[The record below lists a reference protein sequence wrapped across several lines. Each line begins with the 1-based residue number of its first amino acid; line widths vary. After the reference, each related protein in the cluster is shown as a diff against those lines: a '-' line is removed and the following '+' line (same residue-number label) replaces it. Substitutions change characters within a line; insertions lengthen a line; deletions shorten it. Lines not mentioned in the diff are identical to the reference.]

1 LKSQGGDWF
10 QKRMNEVRS
19 LSEYDIG
26 ETVEG
31 LAQKLGM
38 KPSQIVKLNANENFF
53 IPKETLAAL
62 LTEVIGEC
70 DPRIY
75 PQEEESELKKALGQ
89 YLGLSPE
96 HIIIGTGGD
105 QIIDLT
111 TRLFLGKDD
120 EVLSITP
127 TFPMYQH
134 SASLQGAKYIEA
146 PLKGDFSLDIQQI
159 SSKIT
164 TKTRLFFLCSPNN
177 PTANQFRMK
186 EIRSLV
192 EDFQGLVAVDEAYVE
207 FANYSTARWVK
218 ELENL
223 IVLRTFSK
231 AFGLAGLRLG
241 YAVSSPEL
249 ATTLSRKAQLPY
261 SVSSIA
267 LRMGLKLLENMEVV
281 NGAVEELRR
290 ERARLIKRLNEID
303 GVAAFDS
310 QTNFVL
316 FQTKK
321 SSSEVFQSLLKR
333 GILVKNVGKILR
345 LYECLRTTVG
355 LPEMNNKLLT
365 ALEQLGEGRN

>member
-1 LKSQGGDWF
+1 MPRHGREWF
-10 QKRMNEVRS
+10 RKRLNEVRS
-19 LSEYDIG
+19 LSEYAIG

-31 LAQKLGM
+31 LARRLGM
-38 KPSQIVKLNANENFF
+38 KPSEIVKLNANENFF

-62 LTEVIGEC
+62 LTEVIEEH

-75 PQEEESELKKALGQ
+75 PQEEESELKKALGK
-89 YLGLSPE
+89 YLSLSPE
-96 HIIIGTGGD
+96 HVIIGTGGD
-105 QIIDLT
+105 QIIDLI
-111 TRLFLGKDD
+111 TRLFLGRDN

-127 TFPMYQH
+127 TFPMYRH
-134 SASLQGAKYIEA
+134 SASLQGARYIEV
-146 PLKGDFSLDIQQI
+146 PLKDDFSLDIEQI

-164 TKTRLFFLCSPNN
+164 AKTKLFFLCSPNN
-177 PTANQFRMK
+177 PTANQFRME

-192 EDFQGLVAVDEAYVE
+192 EGFQGLVAVDEAYVE
-207 FANYSTARWVK
+207 FANYSTARWVE

-231 AFGLAGLRLG
+231 AFSLAGLRLG
-241 YAVSSPEL
+241 YAVSNPEL
-249 ATTLSRKAQLPY
+249 ATTLSRKVQLPY

-281 NGAVEELRR
+281 NEAVERLKR
-290 ERARLIKRLNEID
+290 ERVRLIKRLNEID

-321 SSSEVFQSLLKR
+321 PSSEVFQSLLKQ
-333 GILVKNVGKILR
+333 GVLVKNVGKILR

-365 ALEQLGEGRN
+365 ALEQLGD

>member
-1 LKSQGGDWF
+1 MKSQGGEWF
-10 QKRMNEVRS
+10 RKRLNEVRS
-19 LSEYDIG
+19 LSEYALG
-26 ETVEG
+26 ETVES
-31 LAQKLGM
+31 LARRLGV
-38 KPSQIVKLNANENFF
+38 KPSEIVKLNANENFF

-62 LTEVIGEC
+62 LTEVIEEC

-75 PQEEESELKKALGQ
+75 PQEEESELKRALGE

-105 QIIDLT
+105 QIIDLI
-111 TRLFLGKDD
+111 TRLFLGKDN
-120 EVLSITP
+120 EVLSIAP

-134 SASLQGAKYIEA
+134 SASLQGAKYIEV
-146 PLKGDFSLDIQQI
+146 PLKDDFSLDIEQI

-164 TKTRLFFLCSPNN
+164 AKTRLFFLCSPNN
-177 PTANQFRMK
+177 PTANQFRM
-186 EIRSLV
+186 EEVRSLV
-192 EDFQGLVAVDEAYVE
+192 EDFQGLVAVDEAYAE
-207 FANYSTARWVK
+207 FANYSTARWVE

-241 YAVSSPEL
+241 YAVSNPEL
-249 ATTLSRKAQLPY
+249 ATTLSRKVQLPY
-261 SVSSIA
+261 SVSSIV

-281 NGAVEELRR
+281 NEAVERLKR
-290 ERARLIKRLNEID
+290 ERARLIKRLNEVD

-316 FQTKK
+316 FRTEKP
-321 SSSEVFQSLLKR
+321 SSEVFQSLLKR
-333 GILVKNVGKILR
+333 GILVRNVGKILR

-355 LPEMNNKLLT
+355 LPEMNDKLLT
-365 ALEQLGEGRN
+365 ALEQLGDEGN